1 MEHELEDESKVR
13 PPLEVPE
20 TRGLRLGP
28 VGTTA
33 AIAAVASILVAV
45 ALAIIIP
52 GIVERHLLAGTAE
65 SIQTTVNDIAES
77 IRPSDS
83 LTAQDIEK
91 LQTEVEHSLL
101 GREIVRVKIWDRT
114 GTIIVS
120 DEERLIGLTFAM
132 SDDLL
137 AAFSGQVIYEEP
149 DLSRPENVYERDL
162 GDLREYYVP
171 IDRGSQGIE
180 IVFEVYELAAH
191 VVDTVDEIRFA
202 IRVALGIGAIV
213 LLGALGAA
221 AVTNARVEKD
231 RRDRS
236 RRLIGQLIEVR
247 EQERTRIVG
256 SLHDDIGQPLYRIMF
271 GLQASRSMVDR
282 GSPVDDEL
290 TKLDELVRD
299 VDTTLRSELEALRQE
314 PGVEIDL
321 ESALI
326 ELVEVVEGDTDLD
339 IDFTADVDAILP
351 LAHRSTLY
359 RATKEA
365 LANVDRHAHAD
376 SVSVR
381 LVEGQD
387 STMIEVVDNGTGTI
401 GHPGLG
407 LTMTRDR
414 LEAIGGGIVI
424 SDARGGGTRFLA
436 WVPNEGERAE

>member
-1 MEHELEDESKVR
+1 MEREREEASKVR
-13 PPLEVPE
+13 PPLEVSE
-20 TRGLRLGP
+20 ARGLRLGP

-33 AIAAVASILVAV
+33 AIAAIASLLVAV

-83 LTAQDIEK
+83 LNAQDVEK

-120 DEERLIGLTFAM
+120 DEARLIGLTFEM

-137 AAFSGQVIYEEP
+137 AAFSGEVIYEEP
-149 DLSRPENVYERDL
+149 DLSRTENVYERDL

-171 IDRGSQGIE
+171 VDSGSQGIE

-191 VVDTVDEIRFA
+191 VVDTVDEIRYA
-202 IRVALGIGAIV
+202 IWVALGIGAIV

-247 EQERTRIVG
+247 EKERTRIVG

-271 GLQASRSMVDR
+271 GLQASKGMIEP

-290 TKLDELVRD
+290 TKLDQLVRD
-299 VDTTLRSELEALRQE
+299 VDTTLRSELTALRQE

-326 ELVEVVEGDTDLD
+326 ELVEVVEGETDLD
-339 IDFTADVDAILP
+339 IDFIADVDAVLP
-351 LAHRSTLY
+351 LAHRATLY
-359 RATKEA
+359 SATKEA
-365 LANVDRHAHAD
+365 LTNVGRHAHAD
-376 SVSVR
+376 TVMVR
-381 LVEGQD
+381 LVEGGD
-387 STMIEVVDNGTGTI
+387 STMIEVVDNGSGTM
-401 GHPGLG
+401 GPPGLG
-407 LTMTRDR
+407 LTTTRDR
-414 LEAIGGGIVI
+414 LEAIGGGILV
-424 SDARGGGTRFLA
+424 SDARGGGTRFVA
-436 WVPNEGERAE
+436 WVPNGGEHAE